1 MPGMVLFRRRWSVGS
16 DDLVL
21 PALFL
26 FLLHSIWLV
35 VLLVVL
41 FGLPYG
47 SDQSCSITLVDH
59 GCGYL
64 GILVSCLICES
75 AIMWLSM
82 RGSILYTQP
91 RDAVQYVLY
100 IRLAILLVELVYAVV
115 GIAWLVQYYQPCS
128 DVTAKNLTLGI
139 VVCNWLVIFSVC
151 FTLMCTFDPTGRT
164 FVKLKATRR
173 RQRNLTTYTLR
184 HRLEEGQASS
194 WSRRLKFIMC
204 CARAQDTQSDAYSEV
219 ASLFAEFFR
228 DLDIVPSDIIAGLVL
243 LRQRQRSKR
252 SAILDQANNDII
264 AFLSGMP
271 VTRNTKY
278 LDLKNSVE
286 MSMYKEVCYYML
298 FALAAYGWPMYLLR
312 KPACGLCR
320 LASSCSC
327 TSGSASRLTHAVTV
341 EEDNCCGCNVL
352 AVRRQFLDQDLKQ
365 VQIVYMSCHDAVY
378 ETPFFVAVD
387 HGKKKVVI
395 SIRGTLSLKD
405 ALTDLTGD
413 SERLPVEGQHGT
425 WLGHKGMVYSAEY
438 IKKKLEQE
446 MILSQAFGRDLSKG
460 TMHYGLVIVGH
471 SLGAGTAAILSFL
484 LRPHYPSLHCYAYSP
499 PGGLLSEDA
508 MEYSKEFCTSVV
520 LGKDLVPRIGLFQ
533 LEGFRR
539 HLLEV
544 LQKSDKPKWRIIAG
558 GTKCIPKSEFPSE
571 EDGPQLQGS
580 APPSSRLWLHPSDL
594 SIALSASTPLYP
606 PGRVIHVVHN
616 HPPESCCGQE
626 EPTYSALWGDN
637 KAFDEVII
645 SPAMLNEH
653 MPHMVME
660 GLHKVLEANVAISEQ
675 SDAESGE
682 SVAVS
687 LQAELP
693 TNPLLPD
700 CLPTLSNTPNILP
713 SPSHPSTP
721 SPCSSPNM
729 PKNPA
734 VPSHSS
740 TQSLVLS
747 DSSAMPVGDSLSS
760 LLNADAPLL
769 LPVENAHSVTQVSDT
784 LPTPALT
791 TLAEPTTTPQ
801 VLENYNK
808 GKTALLS
815 AAKIMVSPTEV
826 DLNPETIFL
835 GASTSHQPSPVTHHR
850 RNSSVRSC
858 ARSEIS
864 LDGFA
869 ECPPPPVPIVLT
881 GARER
886 LAVEL
891 CERRA
896 PLAVMESLSD
906 AESLYSLESRRS
918 SAALRG
924 SPCLGSFPFSMD
936 APIPEENPS
945 LSSRTELLAADGLQ
959 PTTPEH
965 ELGEPGPYC
974 PTPPLEEYAPRLSP
988 DTPRY
993 SAHIPPV
1000 LGQTVIG
1007 QPLYLEDAPQQ
1018 AKAAETVNVYLQS
1031 GPPSPE
1037 IPPSVPHSPRG
1048 SSTPLERGSQ
1058 ESIVE
1063 MGETPAREQPPAAKA
1078 ESEPLADAASQQ
1090 APLSNG
1096 NPSQVVLEFAQYLD
1110 SLFKLDGSSSPP
1122 MELSDGESESGRS
1135 SYSQSESQKP
1145 GQQLEDRDKL
1155 LLARATLEPN
1165 LVPKPPR
1172 TFAGSADPSS
1182 GISLSPSYPL
1192 SSSGELND
1200 LSPADGT
1207 PAANH
1212 IRTSTPLPYNEENA
1226 LSSMV

>member
-1 MPGMVLFRRRWSVGS
+1 MNTACMVLCDKSVLFMAVMPGMVMFRRRWSVGS

-26 FLLHSIWLV
+26 FLLHCIWLV
-35 VLLVVL
+35 VLSVVL

-47 SDQSCSITLVDH
+47 SEQSCTVTLVDH
-59 GCGYL
+59 GRGYL

-91 RDAVQYVLY
+91 REAVQYVLY
-100 IRLAILLVELVYAVV
+100 IRLAILVVELVYAVV

-128 DVTAKNLTLGI
+128 DVTAKNVALGI
-139 VVCNWLVIFSVC
+139 VACNWMVIFSVC

-194 WSRRLKFIMC
+194 WSRRLKFFMC
-204 CARAQDTQSDAYSEV
+204 CSRAQDTQSDAYSEV

-252 SAILDQANNDII
+252 FSILDQANNDIL

-278 LDLKNSVE
+278 LDLKNSTE
-286 MSMYKEVCYYML
+286 MGMYKEVCYYML
-298 FALAAYGWPMYLLR
+298 FALAAYGWPMYLMR

-320 LASSCSC
+320 LASSCPC
-327 TSGSASRLTHAVTV
+327 VVNGSRLSQSVTG

-352 AVRRQFLDQDLKQ
+352 AIRRHFLDRELKQ
-365 VQIVYMSCHDAVY
+365 VHIVYTSCHDAVY

-387 HGKKKVVI
+387 HGTKKVVI
-395 SIRGTLSLKD
+395 SIRGTLTPKD

-413 SERLPVEGQHGT
+413 SERLPVEEQQGN

-446 MILSQAFGRDLSKG
+446 MILSQAFGRDLGKG

-484 LRPHYPSLHCYAYSP
+484 LRPQYPTLQCYSYSP

-508 MEYSKEFCTSVV
+508 MEYSKDFVTSVV
-520 LGKDLVPRIGLFQ
+520 LGKDLVPRIGLSQ

-544 LQKSDKPKWRIIAG
+544 LQKSNKPKWRIIAG
-558 GTKCIPKSEFPSE
+558 GTKCIPKSELPVE
-571 EDGPQLQGS
+571 EDVVQVQPA
-580 APPSSRLWLHPSDL
+580 APPNSRLWLHPSDL

-606 PGRVIHVVHN
+606 PGRIIHVVHN
-616 HPPESCCGQE
+616 HPPETCFGQE
-626 EPTYSALWGDN
+626 EPTYSALWGNN

-660 GLHKVLEANVAISEQ
+660 GLNK
-675 SDAESGE
+675 
-682 SVAVS
+682 
-687 LQAELP
+687 
-693 TNPLLPD
+693 
-700 CLPTLSNTPNILP
+700 
-713 SPSHPSTP
+713 
-721 SPCSSPNM
+721 
-729 PKNPA
+729 
-734 VPSHSS
+734 
-740 TQSLVLS
+740 
-747 DSSAMPVGDSLSS
+747 
-760 LLNADAPLL
+760 
-769 LPVENAHSVTQVSDT
+769 
-784 LPTPALT
+784 
-791 TLAEPTTTPQ
+791 

-826 DLNPETIFL
+826 DLNAETIFM
-835 GASTSHQPSPVTHHR
+835 GASTTSHQPTPIGQHR
-850 RNSSVRSC
+850 RNSSVRLKELSRSC
-858 ARSEIS
+858 ANSELS
-864 LDGFA
+864 LEGFS
-869 ECPPPPVPIVLT
+869 ECPPPPAPVVLR

-886 LAVEL
+886 LTVEL
-891 CERRA
+891 RGGKA

-906 AESLYSLESRRS
+906 AESVYSLDSRRS

-924 SPCLGSFPFSMD
+924 SPMLACLPFPLD

-945 LSSRTELLAADGLQ
+945 LSSRTELLGADCLCPG
-959 PTTPEH
+959 TPEH
-965 ELGEPGPYC
+965 LGESGPYFASLDSVAS
-974 PTPPLEEYAPRLSP
+974 PEYGMRLSP
-988 DTPRY
+988 GT
-993 SAHIPPV
+993 AHYGGNHC
-1000 LGQTVIG
+1000 LALRGQGAT
-1007 QPLYLEDAPQQ
+1007 Q
-1018 AKAAETVNVYLQS
+1018 AS
-1031 GPPSPE
+1031 PPSPPLNAGFGGGLQE
-1037 IPPSVPHSPRG
+1037 DGCAVMPAVYSPRSTPPHQPSPAAG
-1048 SSTPLERGSQ
+1048 CRPADSSDGEDWATENGQSGVEAGLAAASSTPDTQ
-1058 ESIVE
+1058 
-1063 MGETPAREQPPAAKA
+1063 
-1078 ESEPLADAASQQ
+1078 
-1090 APLSNG
+1090 LSNG
-1096 NPSQVVLEFAQYLD
+1096 NPSQAVLEFAQYLD
-1110 SLFKLDGSSSPP
+1110 SLFRLDGSSSPP
-1122 MELSDGESESGRS
+1122 LELSDGESESGRG
-1135 SYSQSESQKP
+1135 SYLEQEEGLGEGQSM
-1145 GQQLEDRDKL
+1145 DDKR
-1155 LLARATLEPN
+1155 LLARAIVEPN

-1182 GISLSPSYPL
+1182 GISLSPSFPL

-1200 LSPADGT
+1200 LSPGEGAT
-1207 PAANH
+1207 H
-1212 IRTSTPLPYNEENA
+1212 SLRTSPPGHYPEENTV
-1226 LSSMV
+1226 SSMV

>member
-41 FGLPYG
+41 FGLPFG
-47 SDQSCSITLVDH
+47 SHESCSITLVDH

-327 TSGSASRLTHAVTV
+327 TSGSASRMTHAVTV

-352 AVRRQFLDQDLKQ
+352 AVRRHFLDQDLKQ

-484 LRPHYPSLHCYAYSP
+484 LRPLYPSLHCYAYSP

-558 GTKCIPKSEFPSE
+558 GTKCIPKSEFPE
-571 EDGPQLQGS
+571 EDGVSQPQGS

-660 GLHKVLEANVAISEQ
+660 GLHKVLE
-675 SDAESGE
+675 
-682 SVAVS
+682 
-687 LQAELP
+687 
-693 TNPLLPD
+693 
-700 CLPTLSNTPNILP
+700 
-713 SPSHPSTP
+713 
-721 SPCSSPNM
+721 
-729 PKNPA
+729 
-734 VPSHSS
+734 
-740 TQSLVLS
+740 
-747 DSSAMPVGDSLSS
+747 
-760 LLNADAPLL
+760 
-769 LPVENAHSVTQVSDT
+769 
-784 LPTPALT
+784 
-791 TLAEPTTTPQ
+791 
-801 VLENYNK
+801 NYNK

-835 GASTSHQPSPVTHHR
+835 GASTSHQPTPVTHHR

-924 SPCLGSFPFSMD
+924 SPCLGSLPFPLD

-974 PTPPLEEYAPRLSP
+974 PTPPLEEYNPRLSP

-1007 QPLYLEDAPQQ
+1007 QPLFQEDAPQQ
-1018 AKAAETVNVYLQS
+1018 ANAAETINVYLQS

-1037 IPPSVPHSPRG
+1037 MPPSVPLSPRG

-1058 ESIVE
+1058 ESVVE
-1063 MGETPAREQPPAAKA
+1063 MGEKPARETPPLLPPPTAKA
-1078 ESEPLADAASQQ
+1078 ESEPPADAASQQ

-1145 GQQLEDRDKL
+1145 GQQLEDRDKQ

>member
-1 MPGMVLFRRRWSVGS
+1 MMGFGVCLSYAGGQVDDGRENGPGAVAHGKVPTQYRAVMPGMVVFRRRWSVGS

-26 FLLHSIWLV
+26 FLLHCTWLV
-35 VLLVVL
+35 VLSVVL

-47 SDQSCSITLVDH
+47 SDQSCSVTLVDH
-59 GCGYL
+59 GKGYL

-100 IRLAILLVELVYAVV
+100 IRLAILVVELVYAVV
-115 GIAWLVQYYQPCS
+115 GIAWLVRYYQPCS
-128 DVTAKNLTLGI
+128 DITAKNLTLGI

-151 FTLMCTFDPTGRT
+151 ITLMCTFDPTGRT

-194 WSRRLKFIMC
+194 WTRRLKFFMC
-204 CARAQDTQSDAYSEV
+204 CTRTQDSQSDAYSEI

-252 SAILDQANNDII
+252 SAILDQGNNDIL

-278 LDLKNSVE
+278 LDLKNAAE
-286 MSMYKEVCYYML
+286 MAMYKEVCYYML
-298 FALAAYGWPMYLLR
+298 FALAAYGWPMYLMR

-320 LASSCSC
+320 LASSCPSC
-327 TSGSASRLTHAVTV
+327 VSVSGSRLSQSVTV

-352 AVRRQFLDQDLKQ
+352 AIRRNFLDHDLKQ
-365 VQIVYMSCHDAVY
+365 VHIVYTSCHDAVY

-387 HGKKKVVI
+387 HEKKKVVI
-395 SIRGTLSLKD
+395 SIRGTLSPKD

-413 SERLPVEGQHGT
+413 SERLPVEGHHGT

-446 MILSQAFGRDLSKG
+446 MILSQAFGRDLGRG
-460 TMHYGLVIVGH
+460 TKHYGLVIVGH

-484 LRPHYPSLHCYAYSP
+484 LRPQYPTLHCYSYSP

-508 MEYSKEFCTSVV
+508 MEHSKEFVTSVV
-520 LGKDLVPRIGLFQ
+520 LGKDLVPRIGLSQ

-544 LQKSDKPKWRIIAG
+544 LQRSNKPKWRIIMG
-558 GTKCIPKSEFPSE
+558 GTKCIPKSELPVDE
-571 EDGPQLQGS
+571 ESQGQTV
-580 APPSSRLWLHPSDL
+580 APLSTRLWLHPSDL

-606 PGRVIHVVHN
+606 PGKIIHVVHN
-616 HPPESCCGQE
+616 HPPERCCGQE
-626 EPTYSALWGDN
+626 DPTYSALWGDN

-653 MPHMVME
+653 LPHMVME
-660 GLHKVLEANVAISEQ
+660 GLNK
-675 SDAESGE
+675 
-682 SVAVS
+682 
-687 LQAELP
+687 
-693 TNPLLPD
+693 
-700 CLPTLSNTPNILP
+700 
-713 SPSHPSTP
+713 
-721 SPCSSPNM
+721 
-729 PKNPA
+729 
-734 VPSHSS
+734 
-740 TQSLVLS
+740 
-747 DSSAMPVGDSLSS
+747 
-760 LLNADAPLL
+760 
-769 LPVENAHSVTQVSDT
+769 
-784 LPTPALT
+784 
-791 TLAEPTTTPQ
+791 

-826 DLNPETIFL
+826 DLNPDTMFL
-835 GASTSHQPSPVTHHR
+835 APPTSEQPTPTTHHR

-864 LDGFA
+864 LDGFS
-869 ECPPPPVPIVLT
+869 ECPPSPVPVVLR
-881 GARER
+881 GAQER
-886 LAVEL
+886 LTVEL
-891 CERRA
+891 RERRA

-906 AESLYSLESRRS
+906 AESLYSLDSRRS

-924 SPCLGSFPFSMD
+924 SPNLGSLPFSLD
-936 APIPEENPS
+936 TPIPEENPS
-945 LSSRTELLAADGLQ
+945 LSSRTELLAADCLGQ
-959 PTTPEH
+959 ATPDPD
-965 ELGEPGPYC
+965 LGEPGPYS
-974 PTPPLEEYAPRLSP
+974 TPPDSGSTPKYYHRLSP
-988 DTPRY
+988 ATPRY
-993 SAHIPPV
+993 GGSYFPPSP
-1000 LGQTVIG
+1000 LAQTVIG
-1007 QPLYLEDAPQQ
+1007 HLPSQGTAEAYSGSPSESPVPPISDCSPALPLRQRVGCGDGEGEEEEEAEEEEGPWERESEEERLETDQP
-1018 AKAAETVNVYLQS
+1018 
-1031 GPPSPE
+1031 
-1037 IPPSVPHSPRG
+1037 R
-1048 SSTPLERGSQ
+1048 
-1058 ESIVE
+1058 
-1063 MGETPAREQPPAAKA
+1063 A
-1078 ESEPLADAASQQ
+1078 ESPAHPGPL
-1090 APLSNG
+1090 PNG
-1096 NPSQVVLEFAQYLD
+1096 APSQVVLEFAQFLD
-1110 SLFKLDGSSSPP
+1110 SLFKLDGSSPP
-1122 MELSDGESESGRS
+1122 MELSDGESESGRG
-1135 SYSQSESQKP
+1135 SY
-1145 GQQLEDRDKL
+1145 GQEDGPVGEEPQAEDRT

-1200 LSPADGT
+1200 LSPADGAP
-1207 PAANH
+1207 PALH
-1212 IRTSTPLPYNEENA
+1212 PLRTTATSPYPGENT

>member
-1 MPGMVLFRRRWSVGS
+1 MGLSKASSKHRAVMPGMVMFRRRWSVGS

-26 FLLHSIWLV
+26 FLLHCIWLV
-35 VLLVVL
+35 VLSVVV

-47 SDQSCSITLVDH
+47 SDKSCSETLVDH
-59 GCGYL
+59 GRGYL

-91 RDAVQYVLY
+91 REAVQYVLY

-115 GIAWLVQYYQPCS
+115 GIAWLVQYYKPCS
-128 DVTAKNLTLGI
+128 DVTAKNLALGI

-151 FTLMCTFDPTGRT
+151 ITLMCTFDPTGRT

-194 WSRRLKFIMC
+194 WSRRLKFFMC
-204 CARAQDTQSDAYSEV
+204 CTRAQDTQSDAYSEV

-252 SAILDQANNDII
+252 SSILDQANNDIL

-271 VTRNTKY
+271 VTRNTRY
-278 LDLKNSVE
+278 LDLKNSAE
-286 MSMYKEVCYYML
+286 MNMYKDVCYYML
-298 FALAAYGWPMYLLR
+298 FALAAYGWPMYLMR

-320 LASSCSC
+320 LASSCPC
-327 TSGSASRLTHAVTV
+327 TSVSGSRLSQSVTV

-352 AVRRQFLDQDLKQ
+352 AIRRHFLDNDLKQ
-365 VQIVYMSCHDAVY
+365 VHIVYTSCHDAVY

-387 HGKKKVVI
+387 HEKKKVVI
-395 SIRGTLSLKD
+395 SIRGTLSPKD

-413 SERLPVEGQHGT
+413 SERLPVEEQQGT

-446 MILSQAFGRDLSKG
+446 MILSQAFGRDLNKG

-484 LRPHYPSLHCYAYSP
+484 LRPQYPTLHCYSYSP

-508 MEYSKEFCTSVV
+508 MEYSKEFVSSVV
-520 LGKDLVPRIGLFQ
+520 LGKDLVPRLGLSQ

-544 LQKSDKPKWRIIAG
+544 LQKSNKPKWRIIAG
-558 GTKCIPKSEFPSE
+558 GTKCIPKSELPL
-571 EDGPQLQGS
+571 EDDDPQSQPA

-606 PGRVIHVVHN
+606 PGRIIHVVHN
-616 HPPESCCGQE
+616 HPPETCCGQE

-637 KAFDEVII
+637 KAFNEVII

-660 GLHKVLEANVAISEQ
+660 GLNK
-675 SDAESGE
+675 
-682 SVAVS
+682 
-687 LQAELP
+687 
-693 TNPLLPD
+693 
-700 CLPTLSNTPNILP
+700 
-713 SPSHPSTP
+713 
-721 SPCSSPNM
+721 
-729 PKNPA
+729 
-734 VPSHSS
+734 
-740 TQSLVLS
+740 
-747 DSSAMPVGDSLSS
+747 
-760 LLNADAPLL
+760 
-769 LPVENAHSVTQVSDT
+769 
-784 LPTPALT
+784 
-791 TLAEPTTTPQ
+791 

-826 DLNPETIFL
+826 DLNPETLFVDT
-835 GASTSHQPSPVTHHR
+835 STTSQQPTPTTHHR
-850 RNSSVRSC
+850 RNSSVRQKTLLRSC
-858 ARSEIS
+858 AQSEIS
-864 LDGFA
+864 LDGFS
-869 ECPPPPVPIVLT
+869 ECPPPPVPVVLR

-891 CERRA
+891 RDRKA

-906 AESLYSLESRRS
+906 AESLYSLDSRRS

-924 SPCLGSFPFSMD
+924 SPMLGSLPFPLD

-945 LSSRTELLAADGLQ
+945 LSSRTELLSADVLCQ
-959 PTTPEH
+959 ATTEH
-965 ELGEPGPYC
+965 LGEVGPFF
-974 PTPPLEEYAPRLSP
+974 TPMESRSTPDYPMRLSP
-988 DTPRY
+988 ATPRY
-993 SAHIPPV
+993 SGLHSPALLNQSVLAKSYKSETNANLKMLPDEDHQQMPGVYSPGSTPVAPLSPHIGTRPMD
-1000 LGQTVIG
+1000 GEKEDWE
-1007 QPLYLEDAPQQ
+1007 LETAEKQLS
-1018 AKAAETVNVYLQS
+1018 AETRPAV
-1031 GPPSPE
+1031 
-1037 IPPSVPHSPRG
+1037 
-1048 SSTPLERGSQ
+1048 STP
-1058 ESIVE
+1058 
-1063 MGETPAREQPPAAKA
+1063 PPH
-1078 ESEPLADAASQQ
+1078 
-1090 APLSNG
+1090 LSNG
-1096 NPSQVVLEFAQYLD
+1096 NPSQAVLEFAQYLD
-1110 SLFKLDGSSSPP
+1110 SLFRLDGSSSPTLD
-1122 MELSDGESESGRS
+1122 LSDGESESGRGS
-1135 SYSQSESQKP
+1135 F
-1145 GQQLEDRDKL
+1145 GQGECLGDEQRLDDKQ
-1155 LLARATLEPN
+1155 LLARATVEPN

-1182 GISLSPSYPL
+1182 GISLSPSFPL
-1192 SSSGELND
+1192 SSSEELND
-1200 LSPADGT
+1200 LSPSEGA
-1207 PAANH
+1207 PSAIH
-1212 IRTSTPLPYNEENA
+1212 SLRTSPPCHCPEENT

>member
-1 MPGMVLFRRRWSVGS
+1 MPGMVMFRRRWSVGS

-26 FLLHSIWLV
+26 FLLHCIWLV
-35 VLLVVL
+35 VLSVVL

-47 SDQSCSITLVDH
+47 SDQSCSVTLVDH
-59 GCGYL
+59 GWGYL

-75 AIMWLSM
+75 AIIWLSM

-91 RDAVQYVLY
+91 REAVQYVIY

-115 GIAWLVQYYQPCS
+115 GIAWLFQYYQPCS
-128 DVTAKNLTLGI
+128 DVTAKNLALGI

-194 WSRRLKFIMC
+194 WSRRLKFFMC
-204 CARAQDTQSDAYSEV
+204 CTRAQDTQSDAYSEV

-243 LRQRQRSKR
+243 LRQRQRSNR
-252 SAILDQANNDII
+252 GAILDQANNDIL

-278 LDLKNSVE
+278 LDLKNSTE
-286 MSMYKEVCYYML
+286 MGMYKEVCYYML
-298 FALAAYGWPMYLLR
+298 FALAAYGWPMYLMR

-320 LASSCSC
+320 LASSCHC
-327 TSGSASRLTHAVTV
+327 TSGSGSRLSQTVTV

-352 AVRRQFLDQDLKQ
+352 AIRRHFLDRELKQ
-365 VQIVYMSCHDAVY
+365 VHVVYTSWHDAVY

-395 SIRGTLSLKD
+395 SIRGTLSPKD

-413 SERLPVEGQHGT
+413 SERLPVEEQHGN

-446 MILSQAFGRDLSKG
+446 MILSQAFGRDLGKG

-484 LRPHYPSLHCYAYSP
+484 LRPQYPTLQCYSYSP

-508 MEYSKEFCTSVV
+508 MEYSKEFVTSVV
-520 LGKDLVPRIGLFQ
+520 LGKDLVPRIGLSQ

-558 GTKCIPKSEFPSE
+558 GTKCIPKSELPVD
-571 EDGPQLQGS
+571 DGPQPQT
-580 APPSSRLWLHPSDL
+580 APVPPSTRLWLHPSDL

-606 PGRVIHVVHN
+606 PGKVIHVVHN
-616 HPPESCCGQE
+616 HPSETCCGQE

-637 KAFDEVII
+637 KSFNEVII

-660 GLHKVLEANVAISEQ
+660 GLNK
-675 SDAESGE
+675 
-682 SVAVS
+682 
-687 LQAELP
+687 
-693 TNPLLPD
+693 
-700 CLPTLSNTPNILP
+700 
-713 SPSHPSTP
+713 
-721 SPCSSPNM
+721 
-729 PKNPA
+729 
-734 VPSHSS
+734 
-740 TQSLVLS
+740 
-747 DSSAMPVGDSLSS
+747 
-760 LLNADAPLL
+760 
-769 LPVENAHSVTQVSDT
+769 
-784 LPTPALT
+784 
-791 TLAEPTTTPQ
+791 

-815 AAKIMVSPTEV
+815 AAKVMVSPTEV
-826 DLNPETIFL
+826 DLNPETIFMEAAL
-835 GASTSHQPSPVTHHR
+835 PPATQQPTPTTQHR
-850 RNSSVRSC
+850 RNSSVRLVQWDMGGALGGSGQ
-858 ARSEIS
+858 RLGTLS
-864 LDGFA
+864 
-869 ECPPPPVPIVLT
+869 VVLQ

-886 LAVEL
+886 LTVEL
-891 CERRA
+891 RDRHA

-906 AESLYSLESRRS
+906 AESLYSLDSRRS

-924 SPCLGSFPFSMD
+924 SPMLGCLPFQLN

-945 LSSRTELLAADGLQ
+945 LSSRTELLAADCLYQ
-959 PTTPEH
+959 ATPEH
-965 ELGEPGPYC
+965 DPGSTPNAPHNPRISHGE
-974 PTPPLEEYAPRLSP
+974 EEG
-988 DTPRY
+988 
-993 SAHIPPV
+993 V
-1000 LGQTVIG
+1000 
-1007 QPLYLEDAPQQ
+1007 E
-1018 AKAAETVNVYLQS
+1018 AEGWETETGESQ
-1031 GPPSPE
+1031 PPS
-1037 IPPSVPHSPRG
+1037 S
-1048 SSTPLERGSQ
+1048 
-1058 ESIVE
+1058 
-1063 MGETPAREQPPAAKA
+1063 PPA
-1078 ESEPLADAASQQ
+1078 Q
-1090 APLSNG
+1090 LSNG
-1096 NPSQVVLEFAQYLD
+1096 NPSQAVLEFAQYLD
-1110 SLFKLDGSSSPP
+1110 SLFRLDGSGSPP
-1122 MELSDGESESGRS
+1122 LELSDGESESGRG
-1135 SYSQSESQKP
+1135 SYGQGEGP
-1145 GQQLEDRDKL
+1145 GEGQRGDDTQ
-1155 LLARATLEPN
+1155 LLARATMEPN

-1182 GISLSPSYPL
+1182 GISLSPSFPL

-1200 LSPADGT
+1200 LSPADGAPPPT
-1207 PAANH
+1207 H
-1212 IRTSTPLPYNEENA
+1212 SLRTSTPLFIYFFKQNS
-1226 LSSMV
+1226 LVSQ

>member
-1 MPGMVLFRRRWSVGS
+1 MPGMVMFRRRWSVGS

-26 FLLHSIWLV
+26 FLLHCIWLV
-35 VLLVVL
+35 VLSVVL

-47 SDQSCSITLVDH
+47 SDQSCSVTLVDH
-59 GCGYL
+59 GRGYL

-91 RDAVQYVLY
+91 REAVQYVIY

-128 DVTAKNLTLGI
+128 DVTAKNLALGI
-139 VVCNWLVIFSVC
+139 VACNWLVIFSVC
-151 FTLMCTFDPTGRT
+151 ITLMCTFDPTGRT

-194 WSRRLKFIMC
+194 WSRRLKFFMC
-204 CARAQDTQSDAYSEV
+204 CTRTQDTQSDAYSEV

-252 SAILDQANNDII
+252 SAILDQANNDIL

-271 VTRNTKY
+271 VTRNTRY
-278 LDLKNSVE
+278 LDLKNSAE
-286 MSMYKEVCYYML
+286 MNMYKDVCYYML
-298 FALAAYGWPMYLLR
+298 FALAAYGWPMYLMR

-320 LASSCSC
+320 LASSCPC
-327 TSGSASRLTHAVTV
+327 TSVSGSRLSQSVTV

-352 AVRRQFLDQDLKQ
+352 AIRRHFLDRDLKQ
-365 VQIVYMSCHDAVY
+365 VHIVYTSCHDAVY

-387 HGKKKVVI
+387 HAKKKVVI
-395 SIRGTLSLKD
+395 SIRGTLSPKD

-413 SERLPVEGQHGT
+413 SERLPVEEQHGT

-446 MILSQAFGRDLSKG
+446 MILSQAFGRDLNKG

-471 SLGAGTAAILSFL
+471 SLGAGTATILSFL
-484 LRPHYPSLHCYAYSP
+484 LRPQYPTLHCYSYSP

-508 MEYSKEFCTSVV
+508 MEYSKEFVTSVV
-520 LGKDLVPRIGLFQ
+520 LGKDLVPRLGLSQ

-544 LQKSDKPKWRIIAG
+544 LQKSNKPKWRIIAG
-558 GTKCIPKSEFPSE
+558 GTKCIPKSELPL
-571 EDGPQLQGS
+571 EDDDPQSQPA

-594 SIALSASTPLYP
+594 SIALSASTPLFP
-606 PGRVIHVVHN
+606 PGRIIHVVHN
-616 HPPESCCGQE
+616 HPPETCCGQE

-637 KAFDEVII
+637 KAFNEVII

-660 GLHKVLEANVAISEQ
+660 GLNK
-675 SDAESGE
+675 
-682 SVAVS
+682 
-687 LQAELP
+687 
-693 TNPLLPD
+693 
-700 CLPTLSNTPNILP
+700 
-713 SPSHPSTP
+713 
-721 SPCSSPNM
+721 
-729 PKNPA
+729 
-734 VPSHSS
+734 
-740 TQSLVLS
+740 
-747 DSSAMPVGDSLSS
+747 
-760 LLNADAPLL
+760 
-769 LPVENAHSVTQVSDT
+769 
-784 LPTPALT
+784 
-791 TLAEPTTTPQ
+791 

-826 DLNPETIFL
+826 DLNPETMFVDT
-835 GASTSHQPSPVTHHR
+835 STTSQQPTPTTHHR

-858 ARSEIS
+858 AQSEIS
-864 LDGFA
+864 LDGFS
-869 ECPPPPVPIVLT
+869 ECPPPPVPVVLR

-891 CERRA
+891 RDRKA

-906 AESLYSLESRRS
+906 AESLYSLDSRRS

-924 SPCLGSFPFSMD
+924 SPMLGSLPFPLD

-945 LSSRTELLAADGLQ
+945 LSSRTELLAADCLCQ
-959 PTTPEH
+959 ETPEH
-965 ELGEPGPYC
+965 LDWELDTAEKQFGAETTAA
-974 PTPPLEEYAPRLSP
+974 TPP
-988 DTPRY
+988 
-993 SAHIPPV
+993 
-1000 LGQTVIG
+1000 
-1007 QPLYLEDAPQQ
+1007 PQ
-1018 AKAAETVNVYLQS
+1018 
-1031 GPPSPE
+1031 
-1037 IPPSVPHSPRG
+1037 
-1048 SSTPLERGSQ
+1048 
-1058 ESIVE
+1058 
-1063 MGETPAREQPPAAKA
+1063 
-1078 ESEPLADAASQQ
+1078 
-1090 APLSNG
+1090 LSNG
-1096 NPSQVVLEFAQYLD
+1096 NPSQAVLEFAQYLD
-1110 SLFKLDGSSSPP
+1110 SLFRLDGSNSPP
-1122 MELSDGESESGRS
+1122 LELSDGESESGRGS
-1135 SYSQSESQKP
+1135 FGQGECLGD
-1145 GQQLEDRDKL
+1145 GQQLDDKQ

-1182 GISLSPSYPL
+1182 GISLSPSFPL
-1192 SSSGELND
+1192 SSSEELND
-1200 LSPADGT
+1200 LSPSEGAPSG
-1207 PAANH
+1207 N
-1212 IRTSTPLPYNEENA
+1212 
-1226 LSSMV
+1226 LSSFYFIFLNQECEDGHIC

>member
-1 MPGMVLFRRRWSVGS
+1 MPGMVMFRRRWSVGS

-26 FLLHSIWLV
+26 FLLHCIWLV
-35 VLLVVL
+35 VLSVVL

-59 GCGYL
+59 GRGYL

-91 RDAVQYVLY
+91 REAVQYVIY

-128 DVTAKNLTLGI
+128 DVTAKNLALGI
-139 VVCNWLVIFSVC
+139 VACNWLVIFSVC
-151 FTLMCTFDPTGRT
+151 ITLMCTFDPTGRT

-194 WSRRLKFIMC
+194 WSRRLKFFMC
-204 CARAQDTQSDAYSEV
+204 CTRAQDTQSDAYSEV

-243 LRQRQRSKR
+243 LRQTQRSKR
-252 SAILDQANNDII
+252 SSILDQSSNDIL

-271 VTRNTKY
+271 VTRNTRY
-278 LDLKNSVE
+278 LDLKNSTE
-286 MSMYKEVCYYML
+286 MGMYKDVCYYML
-298 FALAAYGWPMYLLR
+298 FALAAYGWPMYLMR

-320 LASSCSC
+320 LVSTCPCATVSS
-327 TSGSASRLTHAVTV
+327 SRLSQSVTV

-352 AVRRQFLDQDLKQ
+352 AIRRQFLDRELKQ
-365 VQIVYMSCHDAVY
+365 VQIVYTSCHDAVY

-387 HGKKKVVI
+387 HEKKKVII

-413 SERLPVEGQHGT
+413 SERLPVEDQHGT

-446 MILSQAFGRDLSKG
+446 MILSQAFGRDLNKG

-484 LRPHYPSLHCYAYSP
+484 LRPQYPTLHCYSYSP
-499 PGGLLSEDA
+499 PGGLLSGDA
-508 MEYSKEFCTSVV
+508 MEYSKEFVTSVV
-520 LGKDLVPRIGLFQ
+520 LGKDLVPRLGLCQ

-544 LQKSDKPKWRIIAG
+544 LQKSNKPKWRIIVG
-558 GTKCIPKSEFPSE
+558 GTKCIPKSELPLEEEEPPS
-571 EDGPQLQGS
+571 QQT

-606 PGRVIHVVHN
+606 PGRIIHVVHN
-616 HPPESCCGQE
+616 HPPETCCGQE

-637 KAFDEVII
+637 KAFNEVII

-653 MPHMVME
+653 MPHMVIE
-660 GLHKVLEANVAISEQ
+660 GLNK
-675 SDAESGE
+675 
-682 SVAVS
+682 
-687 LQAELP
+687 
-693 TNPLLPD
+693 
-700 CLPTLSNTPNILP
+700 
-713 SPSHPSTP
+713 
-721 SPCSSPNM
+721 
-729 PKNPA
+729 
-734 VPSHSS
+734 
-740 TQSLVLS
+740 
-747 DSSAMPVGDSLSS
+747 
-760 LLNADAPLL
+760 
-769 LPVENAHSVTQVSDT
+769 
-784 LPTPALT
+784 
-791 TLAEPTTTPQ
+791 

-826 DLNPETIFL
+826 DLNPESVFMA
-835 GASTSHQPSPVTHHR
+835 ASSTAHQPMPTAHHR

-858 ARSEIS
+858 AHSEIS
-864 LDGFA
+864 LDGFS
-869 ECPPPPVPIVLT
+869 ECPPPPVPVVLR

-886 LAVEL
+886 LTVEL
-891 CERRA
+891 RDHKA

-906 AESLYSLESRRS
+906 AESVYSLDSRRS

-924 SPCLGSFPFSMD
+924 SPMLSSLPFPLD

-945 LSSRTELLAADGLQ
+945 LSSRTELLAADCLCQ
-959 PTTPEH
+959 ATPEH
-965 ELGEPGPYC
+965 LGEIGPFYTSLD
-974 PTPPLEEYAPRLSP
+974 PVSIPEYSMQLSP
-988 DTPRY
+988 ATPRY
-993 SAHIPPV
+993 SGRYSPEAFNTEP
-1000 LGQTVIG
+1000 
-1007 QPLYLEDAPQQ
+1007 A
-1018 AKAAETVNVYLQS
+1018 VYLRD
-1031 GPPSPE
+1031 
-1037 IPPSVPHSPRG
+1037 PSVSEQMPDVYSPD
-1048 SSTPLERGSQ
+1048 STPEGPSSPQITLRAMDGKQ
-1058 ESIVE
+1058 EEWELST
-1063 MGETPAREQPPAAKA
+1063 ETRSAISPTPP
-1078 ESEPLADAASQQ
+1078 QI
-1090 APLSNG
+1090 SNG
-1096 NPSQVVLEFAQYLD
+1096 NPSRTVLEFAQYLD

-1122 MELSDGESESGRS
+1122 MDLSDGESESGRGS
-1135 SYSQSESQKP
+1135 LGHIECVGDEP
-1145 GQQLEDRDKL
+1145 DDKR

-1182 GISLSPSYPL
+1182 GISLSPSFPL
-1192 SSSGELND
+1192 SSSEELND
-1200 LSPADGT
+1200 LSPGEGGPPVIDS
-1207 PAANH
+1207 
-1212 IRTSTPLPYNEENA
+1212 IRTSIPIHCPEENTV
-1226 LSSMV
+1226 SSMV

>member
-1 MPGMVLFRRRWSVGS
+1 MPGMVMFRRRWSVGS

-26 FLLHSIWLV
+26 FLLHCIWLV
-35 VLLVVL
+35 VLSVVL

-59 GCGYL
+59 GRGYM

-75 AIMWLSM
+75 AIIWLSM

-91 RDAVQYVLY
+91 REAVQYVIY

-128 DVTAKNLTLGI
+128 DVTAKNLALGI
-139 VVCNWLVIFSVC
+139 VACNWLVILSVC
-151 FTLMCTFDPTGRT
+151 ITLMCTFDPTGRT

-184 HRLEEGQASS
+184 HRLEEGQTSS
-194 WSRRLKFIMC
+194 WSRRLKFFMC
-204 CARAQDTQSDAYSEV
+204 CTRAQDTQSDAYSEV

-243 LRQRQRSKR
+243 LRQTQRSKR
-252 SAILDQANNDII
+252 SSILDQGNNDIL

-271 VTRNTKY
+271 VTRNTRY
-278 LDLKNSVE
+278 LDLKNSTE
-286 MSMYKEVCYYML
+286 MGMYKDVCYYML
-298 FALAAYGWPMYLLR
+298 FALAAYGWPMYLMR
-312 KPACGLCR
+312 KPACGLC
-320 LASSCSC
+320 LLVSTCPC
-327 TSGSASRLTHAVTV
+327 TSVSGSRLSQSVTV
-341 EEDNCCGCNVL
+341 EEDNCCGCNIL
-352 AVRRQFLDQDLKQ
+352 AIRRQFLDRDLKQ
-365 VQIVYMSCHDAVY
+365 VHIVYTSCHDAVY

-387 HGKKKVVI
+387 HEKKKVVI

-405 ALTDLTGD
+405 ALTDLSGD
-413 SERLPVEGQHGT
+413 SERLPVEEQQGT

-446 MILSQAFGRDLSKG
+446 MILSQAFGRDLPILVCQCDDWGHLSQNKG

-484 LRPHYPSLHCYAYSP
+484 LRPQYPTLHCYSYSP

-508 MEYSKEFCTSVV
+508 MEYSKEFVTSVV
-520 LGKDLVPRIGLFQ
+520 LGKDLVPRLGLSQ

-544 LQKSDKPKWRIIAG
+544 LQKSNKPKWRIIVG
-558 GTKCIPKSEFPSE
+558 GTKCVPKSELPLEE
-571 EDGPQLQGS
+571 EDPPSQQA
-580 APPSSRLWLHPSDL
+580 APPSRLWLHPSDL

-606 PGRVIHVVHN
+606 PGRIIHVVHN
-616 HPPESCCGQE
+616 HPPETCCGQE

-637 KAFDEVII
+637 KAFNEVII

-660 GLHKVLEANVAISEQ
+660 GLNK
-675 SDAESGE
+675 
-682 SVAVS
+682 
-687 LQAELP
+687 
-693 TNPLLPD
+693 
-700 CLPTLSNTPNILP
+700 
-713 SPSHPSTP
+713 
-721 SPCSSPNM
+721 
-729 PKNPA
+729 
-734 VPSHSS
+734 
-740 TQSLVLS
+740 
-747 DSSAMPVGDSLSS
+747 
-760 LLNADAPLL
+760 
-769 LPVENAHSVTQVSDT
+769 
-784 LPTPALT
+784 
-791 TLAEPTTTPQ
+791 

-826 DLNPETIFL
+826 DLNAENVFMA
-835 GASTSHQPSPVTHHR
+835 ASATAQQPMATTHHHR

-858 ARSEIS
+858 AQSEIS
-864 LDGFA
+864 LDGFS
-869 ECPPPPVPIVLT
+869 ECAPPPVPVVLR

-886 LAVEL
+886 LTVEL
-891 CERRA
+891 RDRKA

-906 AESLYSLESRRS
+906 AESVYSLDSRRS

-924 SPCLGSFPFSMD
+924 SPMLSSLPFPLD

-945 LSSRTELLAADGLQ
+945 LSSRTELLAADCLCQ
-959 PTTPEH
+959 ATPEH
-965 ELGEPGPYC
+965 MGEIGPFF
-974 PTPPLEEYAPRLSP
+974 TPLDPVSNPECSIELSP
-988 DTPRY
+988 ATPRY
-993 SAHIPPV
+993 SGHYSP
-1000 LGQTVIG
+1000 
-1007 QPLYLEDAPQQ
+1007 QPFDAESNIYSKIDPDVEEMPGVYSPGSTPDAPRSPQIASRAMDRDKEQ
-1018 AKAAETVNVYLQS
+1018 WEFGTETGRENS
-1031 GPPSPE
+1031 PPPT
-1037 IPPSVPHSPRG
+1037 H
-1048 SSTPLERGSQ
+1048 
-1058 ESIVE
+1058 
-1063 MGETPAREQPPAAKA
+1063 
-1078 ESEPLADAASQQ
+1078 
-1090 APLSNG
+1090 LSNG
-1096 NPSQVVLEFAQYLD
+1096 NPSRTVLEFAQYLD

-1122 MELSDGESESGRS
+1122 MDLSDGESESGRGS
-1135 SYSQSESQKP
+1135 LGHVECLADEP
-1145 GQQLEDRDKL
+1145 DDKR

-1182 GISLSPSYPL
+1182 GISLSPSFPL
-1192 SSSGELND
+1192 SSSEELND
-1200 LSPADGT
+1200 LSPGEGAP
-1207 PAANH
+1207 PA
-1212 IRTSTPLPYNEENA
+1212 IESLRTSLPIHCPEENT

>member
-21 PALFL
+21 PAFFL
-26 FLLHSIWLV
+26 FILHCIWLV
-35 VLLVVL
+35 VLSVVL
-41 FGLPYG
+41 FGLPY
-47 SDQSCSITLVDH
+47 SSEQSCSVTLVDH
-59 GCGYL
+59 GRGYL

-91 RDAVQYVLY
+91 REAVQYVLY

-128 DVTAKNLTLGI
+128 DITAKNLALGI

-151 FTLMCTFDPTGRT
+151 FTMMCTFDPTGRT

-194 WSRRLKFIMC
+194 WSRRLKFFMC
-204 CARAQDTQSDAYSEV
+204 CTRAKDTQSDAYSEV

-243 LRQRQRSKR
+243 LRQRQRAKR
-252 SAILDQANNDII
+252 AAILDQANNDVL
-264 AFLSGMP
+264 AFLSGIP

-278 LDLKNSVE
+278 LDLKNSSE
-286 MSMYKEVCYYML
+286 MAMYKEVCYYML
-298 FALAAYGWPMYLLR
+298 FAMAAYGWPVYLLR
-312 KPACGLCR
+312 QPACGLCR
-320 LASSCSC
+320 LVSTCSC
-327 TSGSASRLTHAVTV
+327 NTSVSGSRLSQSITV

-352 AVRRQFLDQDLKQ
+352 AIRRQFLDQDLKE
-365 VQIVYMSCHDAVY
+365 VQIVYTSCHDAVY

-387 HGKKKVVI
+387 HAKKKVVI
-395 SIRGTLSLKD
+395 SIRGTLSPKD

-413 SERLPVEGQHGT
+413 SERLPLEEQHGT

-446 MILSQAFGRDLSKG
+446 MILSQAFGRDLGKG

-484 LRPHYPSLHCYAYSP
+484 LRPQYPSLHCYSYSP

-508 MEYSKEFCTSVV
+508 MEYSKEFVTSVV
-520 LGKDLVPRIGLFQ
+520 LGKDLVPRIGLSQ

-558 GTKCIPKSEFPSE
+558 GTKCIPKSELPLDDEAPVSQGVTPSN
-571 EDGPQLQGS
+571 
-580 APPSSRLWLHPSDL
+580 SRLWLHPSDL

-616 HPPESCCGQE
+616 HPPEMCCGQE
-626 EPTYSALWGDN
+626 DPTYSALWGDN

-653 MPHMVME
+653 LPHVVMD
-660 GLHKVLEANVAISEQ
+660 GLNK
-675 SDAESGE
+675 
-682 SVAVS
+682 
-687 LQAELP
+687 
-693 TNPLLPD
+693 
-700 CLPTLSNTPNILP
+700 
-713 SPSHPSTP
+713 
-721 SPCSSPNM
+721 
-729 PKNPA
+729 
-734 VPSHSS
+734 
-740 TQSLVLS
+740 
-747 DSSAMPVGDSLSS
+747 
-760 LLNADAPLL
+760 
-769 LPVENAHSVTQVSDT
+769 
-784 LPTPALT
+784 
-791 TLAEPTTTPQ
+791 

-826 DLNPETIFL
+826 DLNPETVFFD
-835 GASTSHQPSPVTHHR
+835 ASSSLQPTPATHHR

-864 LDGFA
+864 LDGFS
-869 ECPPPPVPIVLT
+869 ECPPPPVPVVLT
-881 GARER
+881 SPGER

-891 CERRA
+891 RERKA
-896 PLAVMESLSD
+896 PLAIMENLSD
-906 AESLYSLESRRS
+906 AESMYSLDSRRS

-924 SPCLGSFPFSMD
+924 SPCLGSLPFPLD
-936 APIPEENPS
+936 ATIPEENPS
-945 LSSRTELLAADGLQ
+945 LSSRTELLAADGLDR
-959 PTTPEH
+959 
-965 ELGEPGPYC
+965 ELGEAGPYC
-974 PTPPLEEYAPRLSP
+974 PTPPELEVSTNNAHHLNFSPLS
-988 DTPRY
+988 
-993 SAHIPPV
+993 
-1000 LGQTVIG
+1000 LGQTIVD
-1007 QPLYLEDAPQQ
+1007 QPASQG
-1018 AKAAETVNVYLQS
+1018 KNSRRSS
-1031 GPPSPE
+1031 GTPVACQPSA
-1037 IPPSVPHSPRG
+1037 VPN
-1048 SSTPLERGSQ
+1048 SQ
-1058 ESIVE
+1058 ESCPVASRTGSMPEMPKDREFEEGEVE
-1063 MGETPAREQPPAAKA
+1063 SVRSETLPPV
-1078 ESEPLADAASQQ
+1078 P
-1090 APLSNG
+1090 PLSNG
-1096 NPSQVVLEFAQYLD
+1096 TPSQAVLEFAQYLD
-1110 SLFKLDGSSSPP
+1110 SLFRLDGSSSPP
-1122 MELSDGESESGRS
+1122 LELSDAESESGQG
-1135 SYSQSESQKP
+1135 SYSQAE
-1145 GQQLEDRDKL
+1145 GQNADKDRQ

-1182 GISLSPSYPL
+1182 GISLSPSFPL

-1200 LSPADGT
+1200 FSPPDGVL
-1207 PAANH
+1207 PANH
-1212 IRTSTPLPYNEENA
+1212 TSALRTSAASPNPKETM

>member
-1 MPGMVLFRRRWSVGS
+1 MPGMVMFRRRWSVGS

-26 FLLHSIWLV
+26 FLLHCIWLV
-35 VLLVVL
+35 VLSVVL
-41 FGLPYG
+41 FSLPYG
-47 SDQSCSITLVDH
+47 SDQSCSVTLVDH
-59 GCGYL
+59 GRGYL

-91 RDAVQYVLY
+91 REAVQYVIY

-128 DVTAKNLTLGI
+128 DVTAKNLALGI
-139 VVCNWLVIFSVC
+139 VACNWLVILSVC
-151 FTLMCTFDPTGRT
+151 ITLMCTFDPTGRT

-173 RQRNLTTYTLR
+173 RQRNLKTYTLR

-194 WSRRLKFIMC
+194 WSRRLKFFMC
-204 CARAQDTQSDAYSEV
+204 CTRAQDTQSDAYSEV

-271 VTRNTKY
+271 VTRNTRY
-278 LDLKNSVE
+278 LDLKHSGE
-286 MSMYKEVCYYML
+286 MNMYKEVCYYML
-298 FALAAYGWPMYLLR
+298 FALAAYGWPMYLMR

-320 LASSCSC
+320 LASSCPC
-327 TSGSASRLTHAVTV
+327 TSVSGSRLSQSVTV

-352 AVRRQFLDQDLKQ
+352 AIRRHFLDRDLKQ
-365 VQIVYMSCHDAVY
+365 VHIVYTSCHDAVY

-387 HGKKKVVI
+387 HAKKKVVI
-395 SIRGTLSLKD
+395 SIRGTLSPKD

-413 SERLPVEGQHGT
+413 SERLPVEEQHGN

-446 MILSQAFGRDLSKG
+446 MILSQAFGRDLGKG

-484 LRPHYPSLHCYAYSP
+484 LRPKYPTLQCFSYSP

-508 MEYSKEFCTSVV
+508 MEYSKQFVTSVV
-520 LGKDLVPRIGLFQ
+520 LGKDLVPRLGLSQ

-544 LQKSDKPKWRIIAG
+544 LQKSNKPKWRIIAG
-558 GTKCIPKSEFPSE
+558 GTKCIPKSELPL
-571 EDGPQLQGS
+571 EDEDPQTQPA

-606 PGRVIHVVHN
+606 PGPNICLCRTPQLWPGGPHVLRTV
-616 HPPESCCGQE
+616 
-626 EPTYSALWGDN
+626 GDN
-637 KAFDEVII
+637 KAFNEVII

-660 GLHKVLEANVAISEQ
+660 GLNK
-675 SDAESGE
+675 
-682 SVAVS
+682 
-687 LQAELP
+687 
-693 TNPLLPD
+693 
-700 CLPTLSNTPNILP
+700 
-713 SPSHPSTP
+713 
-721 SPCSSPNM
+721 
-729 PKNPA
+729 
-734 VPSHSS
+734 
-740 TQSLVLS
+740 
-747 DSSAMPVGDSLSS
+747 
-760 LLNADAPLL
+760 
-769 LPVENAHSVTQVSDT
+769 
-784 LPTPALT
+784 
-791 TLAEPTTTPQ
+791 

-826 DLNPETIFL
+826 DLNPETVFMD
-835 GASTSHQPSPVTHHR
+835 AMATSDQPTPVPHHR

-858 ARSEIS
+858 AQSEIS
-864 LDGFA
+864 LDGFS
-869 ECPPPPVPIVLT
+869 ECPPPPVPVVLR

-886 LAVEL
+886 LTVEL
-891 CERRA
+891 RDRKA

-906 AESLYSLESRRS
+906 AESLYSLDSRRS
-918 SAALRG
+918 SAAFRG
-924 SPCLGSFPFSMD
+924 SPMLGSLPFPLD

-945 LSSRTELLAADGLQ
+945 LSSRTELLAADSLC
-959 PTTPEH
+959 PVTPEH
-965 ELGEPGPYC
+965 LGEVGPFF
-974 PTPPLEEYAPRLSP
+974 TPSRESSLTPDYPMRLS
-988 DTPRY
+988 
-993 SAHIPPV
+993 
-1000 LGQTVIG
+1000 
-1007 QPLYLEDAPQQ
+1007 
-1018 AKAAETVNVYLQS
+1018 
-1031 GPPSPE
+1031 
-1037 IPPSVPHSPRG
+1037 
-1048 SSTPLERGSQ
+1048 
-1058 ESIVE
+1058 
-1063 MGETPAREQPPAAKA
+1063 
-1078 ESEPLADAASQQ
+1078 
-1090 APLSNG
+1090 PLSNG
-1096 NPSQVVLEFAQYLD
+1096 NTSQAVLEFAQYLD
-1110 SLFKLDGSSSPP
+1110 SLFRLDGSSSPP
-1122 MELSDGESESGRS
+1122 LDLSDGESESGRG
-1135 SYSQSESQKP
+1135 SYGQSECIGD
-1145 GQQLEDRDKL
+1145 GQSLDDKQ

-1182 GISLSPSYPL
+1182 GISLSPSFPL
-1192 SSSGELND
+1192 SSSEELND
-1200 LSPADGT
+1200 LSPGEGAPT
-1207 PAANH
+1207 AIH
-1212 IRTSTPLPYNEENA
+1212 PLQISSPCHCPEDNT

>member
-21 PALFL
+21 PAFFL
-26 FLLHSIWLV
+26 FLLHCIWLV
-35 VLLVVL
+35 VLSMVL
-41 FGLPYG
+41 FGLPY
-47 SDQSCSITLVDH
+47 SSEQSCSVTLVDH
-59 GCGYL
+59 GRGYL

-91 RDAVQYVLY
+91 REAVQYVLY
-100 IRLAILLVELVYAVV
+100 IRLAILVVELVYAVV
-115 GIAWLVQYYQPCS
+115 GIAWLVQYYQPCP
-128 DVTAKNLTLGI
+128 DITAKNLALGI
-139 VVCNWLVIFSVC
+139 VACNWLVIFSVC
-151 FTLMCTFDPTGRT
+151 FTMMCTFDPTGRT

-194 WSRRLKFIMC
+194 WSRRLKFFMC
-204 CARAQDTQSDAYSEV
+204 CTRAKDTQSDAYSEV

-243 LRQRQRSKR
+243 LRQRQRAKR
-252 SAILDQANNDII
+252 SAILDQANNDVL

-278 LDLKNSVE
+278 LDLKNSSE
-286 MSMYKEVCYYML
+286 MAMYKEVCYYML
-298 FALAAYGWPMYLLR
+298 FAMAAYGWPVYLLR

-320 LASSCSC
+320 LIGTCSC
-327 TSGSASRLTHAVTV
+327 NTSVSSSRLSQSVTV

-352 AVRRQFLDQDLKQ
+352 AIRRQFLDRDLKE
-365 VQIVYMSCHDAVY
+365 VQIVYTSCHDAVY

-387 HGKKKVVI
+387 HAKKKVVI
-395 SIRGTLSLKD
+395 SIRGTLSPKD

-413 SERLPVEGQHGT
+413 SERLPLEEQHGT

-446 MILSQAFGRDLSKG
+446 MILSQAFGRDLGKG

-484 LRPHYPSLHCYAYSP
+484 LRPQYPSLHCYSYSP

-508 MEYSKEFCTSVV
+508 MEYSKEFVTSVV
-520 LGKDLVPRIGLFQ
+520 LGKDLVPRIGLSQ

-544 LQKSDKPKWRIIAG
+544 LQKSEKPKWRIIAG
-558 GTKCIPKSEFPSE
+558 GTKCIPKSELPLDDEAPVSQGVTPSN
-571 EDGPQLQGS
+571 
-580 APPSSRLWLHPSDL
+580 SRLWLHPSDL

-616 HPPESCCGQE
+616 HPPEMCCGQE

-653 MPHMVME
+653 MPHVVMD
-660 GLHKVLEANVAISEQ
+660 GLNK
-675 SDAESGE
+675 
-682 SVAVS
+682 
-687 LQAELP
+687 
-693 TNPLLPD
+693 
-700 CLPTLSNTPNILP
+700 
-713 SPSHPSTP
+713 
-721 SPCSSPNM
+721 
-729 PKNPA
+729 
-734 VPSHSS
+734 
-740 TQSLVLS
+740 
-747 DSSAMPVGDSLSS
+747 
-760 LLNADAPLL
+760 
-769 LPVENAHSVTQVSDT
+769 
-784 LPTPALT
+784 
-791 TLAEPTTTPQ
+791 

-835 GASTSHQPSPVTHHR
+835 DANNSPQPTPATHHR

-864 LDGFA
+864 LDGFS
-869 ECPPPPVPIVLT
+869 ECPPPPVPVVLT

-891 CERRA
+891 RERKA
-896 PLAVMESLSD
+896 PLAIMESLSD
-906 AESLYSLESRRS
+906 AESVYSLDSRRS

-924 SPCLGSFPFSMD
+924 SPCLGSLPFPLD

-945 LSSRTELLAADGLQ
+945 LSSRTELLAADGLSQ
-959 PTTPEH
+959 GAVDL
-965 ELGEPGPYC
+965 ELGEAGPYC
-974 PTPPLEEYAPRLSP
+974 PTPPELEVPSN
-988 DTPRY
+988 D
-993 SAHIPPV
+993 AHHLPV
-1000 LGQTVIG
+1000 KNRNGRHFSSHSLGQITV
-1007 QPLYLEDAPQQ
+1007 D
-1018 AKAAETVNVYLQS
+1018 QS
-1031 GPPSPE
+1031 TSQGKNF
-1037 IPPSVPHSPRG
+1037 RR
-1048 SSTPLERGSQ
+1048 SS
-1058 ESIVE
+1058 
-1063 MGETPAREQPPAAKA
+1063 ETPVAYQPPAVPNSQEFCTVAPWTGSMPEKLSEMPKDRELKEEEVKVEL
-1078 ESEPLADAASQQ
+1078 ESGQSQTLPSVS
-1090 APLSNG
+1090 PLSNG
-1096 NPSQVVLEFAQYLD
+1096 TPSQAVLEFAQYLD
-1110 SLFKLDGSSSPP
+1110 SLFRLDGSSSPP
-1122 MELSDGESESGRS
+1122 LELSDAESESGRG
-1135 SYSQSESQKP
+1135 SYSQAEGHQSDQNMKNADK
-1145 GQQLEDRDKL
+1145 DRQ

-1182 GISLSPSYPL
+1182 GISLSPSFPL

-1200 LSPADGT
+1200 FSPADGALPT
-1207 PAANH
+1207 NH
-1212 IRTSTPLPYNEENA
+1212 TSMLRTSVASPNPKETA
-1226 LSSMV
+1226 LSSIV